1 MCDVLLEMSTSTQ
14 AIKLRFRQKFGQNKS
29 GKMAV
34 YNLLTR
40 IVHRKS
46 HKNELIKALKLEN
59 LRSSA
64 KSLHPN
70 SKNKKKPQQQQNK
83 KMTFNKY

>member
-1 MCDVLLEMSTSTQ
+1 
-14 AIKLRFRQKFGQNKS
+14 
-29 GKMAV
+29 MAV

-46 HKNELIKALKLEN
+46 HKNKLIKSLKLEN

-70 SKNKKKPQQQQNK
+70 SYCFKKPQQQQNK
-83 KMTFNKY
+83 KMTFNKYWNTNKKGSVNAQSKKTNSLDIYFA